1 MIKIAEYKGYN
12 IEFHEAIGEFYI
24 DNVKGTFATYA
35 ATKTK
40 IDRLVKSEVKG
51 KFPIEVVTRSF
62 GTGSITS
69 YNSEDKQAWSTINGR
84 RGKDNMVDYAG
95 EPRFYAANEN
105 NLQLLGQYNDLQ
117 SQLAELNKRCRELE
131 KRLTEPI
138 TFEP

>member
-1 MIKIAEYKGYN
+1 MVIV
-12 IEFHEAIGEFYI
+12 FTS
-24 DNVKGTFATYA
+24 GTAHSSGTAYSSA
-35 ATKTK
+35 LYTP
-40 IDRLVKSEVKG
+40 V
-51 KFPIEVVTRSF
+51 IEVVTRSF

-117 SQLAELNKRCRELE
+117 SQLAELNKRCCELE